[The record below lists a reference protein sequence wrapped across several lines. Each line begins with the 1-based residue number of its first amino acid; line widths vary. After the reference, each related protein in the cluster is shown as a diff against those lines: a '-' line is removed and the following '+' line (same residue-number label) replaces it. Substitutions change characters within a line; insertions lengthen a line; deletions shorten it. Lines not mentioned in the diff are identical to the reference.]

1 MRSENCTECSLP
13 KSESDNYI
21 SSGSIRRDGDGVFA
35 VYARVIGGVAG
46 MNCEIHNH
54 ANCRTLFGYN
64 FLETSPFEA
73 DWSRQDAKVAELA
86 DAPDLGSG
94 GETHGGSSPSFR
106 TSRHREVPRLRS
118 GFRLRTPRLVPT
130 RIHARKPAQV
140 RVPPFAPVVIARS
153 LGVSTPNLSL
163 DRDAA

>member
-73 DWSRQDAKVAELA
+73 RLVSPGCE
-86 DAPDLGSG
+86 SG
-94 GETHGGSSPSFR
+94 GIGRR
-106 TSRHREVPRLRS
+106 TRLRIWRGNPW
-118 GFRLRTPRLVPT
+118 GFEPPFAPVSQSLGCARDFGCELRLVPT